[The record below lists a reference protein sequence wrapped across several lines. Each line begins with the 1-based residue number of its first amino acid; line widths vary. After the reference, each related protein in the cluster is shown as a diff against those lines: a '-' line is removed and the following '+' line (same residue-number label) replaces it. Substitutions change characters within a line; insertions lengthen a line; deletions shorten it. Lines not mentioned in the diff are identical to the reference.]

1 MHKPSPREFTG
12 QRWDWLKLIVIAL
25 VPGICAWQW
34 KCAFKATK
42 AWAGKRKGRKNIF
55 PWIICLTPPVLW
67 NIKEHLPVRSSREE
81 CQSSAC
87 PLWCALKSARIGRCN
102 APPPFPSLCLTQPC
116 LCPDITHLCTLQR
129 PVNLQPSV
137 LTHYWSSWQHH
148 KWQNS
153 VHYITPVVYFCTRQS
168 VTFNNTRRVWID
180 SV

>member
-12 QRWDWLKLIVIAL
+12 QRWDWLKLIFIAL

-42 AWAGKRKGRKNIF
+42 ARAGKKKGRKNIF

-102 APPPFPSLCLTQPC
+102 PPLFPVPHAALPLSRHHPSLHTAKASEPSAFCANTLSIQLATPQMAKFSTLYYPC
-116 LCPDITHLCTLQR
+116 GLFLHKAVCHIQQHTKG
-129 PVNLQPSV
+129 VN
-137 LTHYWSSWQHH
+137 W
-148 KWQNS
+148 
-153 VHYITPVVYFCTRQS
+153 
-168 VTFNNTRRVWID
+168 
-180 SV
+180 